1 MDKSEII
8 EILNEWNYWNRAL
21 PQTESRVFYDTK
33 ISNLTKYQ
41 EVLVIKGIRRSGKS
55 TLMINSIKNLL
66 SSGINIKNILFVNL
80 EDPRFI
86 NHLSIEL
93 LQTIKDVYLE
103 YLNPDEKP
111 YIFLDEI
118 QNIPNW
124 EKWVNKEYELKLSN
138 ITISGSN
145 SSMLSSEIASSLSG
159 RYLQIDVYPLSF
171 EEYLQFKG
179 VHLKNRLDF
188 IEKKIELNREFEA
201 YMKYGGFP
209 KVLEYDIPEKRE
221 LLITYKDSILL
232 KDIVAR
238 YKLKEFKTLEEI
250 AAFLLANSGISQSV
264 NKLKNNFHISYDMA
278 NAYLEYLIKAYML
291 FEIPKFDY
299 SLKKQNAND
308 KKYYSVDL
316 GLSNIMR
323 VPNLQTRGDDLETLV
338 FLELLRRGYKVY
350 YYKTSNGLECD
361 FIITKE
367 NVITG
372 LIQVTS
378 SLKDEKTKKRELRI
392 FSKAIEE
399 LQLKNIALLVIHE
412 DNTSNIIYDDL
423 KIETVNIKEWLL
435 SSTELKINAV

>member
-21 PQTESRVFYDTK
+21 PQTQTRASYDDK
-33 ISNLTKYQ
+33 ITSLIKHD

-55 TLMINSIKNLL
+55 TLMLNSIKNLL
-66 SSGINIKNILFVNL
+66 QSGVNIKNILFVNL

-86 NHLSIEL
+86 NHLTTEL
-93 LQTIKDVYLE
+93 LQTIKEVYLE
-103 YLNPDEKP
+103 YLNPDSKP
-111 YIFLDEI
+111 YMFLDEI

-124 EKWVNKEYELKLSN
+124 EKWVNKEYELHLSN

-171 EEYLQFKG
+171 KEYLQFENITI
-179 VHLKNRLDF
+179 KNRLDF
-188 IEKKIELNREFEA
+188 VKKKIELNREFELFL
-201 YMKYGGFP
+201 KYGGFP
-209 KVLEYDIPEKRE
+209 KILEYDQQEKKE
-221 LLITYKDSILL
+221 LLTTYKDSILL

-238 YKLKEFKTLEEI
+238 YNLKEFKTLEEI

-278 NAYLEYLIKAYML
+278 NAYLEYLIKAYMI

-316 GLSNIMR
+316 GLSNLMR

-338 FLELLRRGYKVY
+338 FLELLRKGYKVY

-361 FIITKE
+361 FLVEKE
-367 NVITG
+367 NEIRQ

-378 SLKDEKTKKRELRI
+378 SLEDEKTKKRELRV
-392 FSKAIEE
+392 FSKTIEE
-399 LQLKNIALLVIHE
+399 LQLKNIESIVIHE
-412 DNTSNIIYDDL
+412 GNTSSIIYDDL
-423 KIETVNIKEWLL
+423 EIKSINIKEWLL
-435 SSTELKINAV
+435 

>member
-1 MDKSEII
+1 LNKSEII
-8 EILNEWNYWNRAL
+8 EILNEWNYWNREL
-21 PQTESRVFYDTK
+21 PQTQTRSFYDDK
-33 ISNLTKYQ
+33 ISTLLKYD

-55 TLMINSIKNLL
+55 TLMLNCIKNLL
-66 SSGINIKNILFVNL
+66 INGVDIKNILFVNL

-86 NHLSIEL
+86 NHLSTDL

-103 YLNPDEKP
+103 YLNPDATP

-118 QNIPNW
+118 QNIPSW
-124 EKWVNKEYELKLSN
+124 EKWVNKEYELKLSH

-171 EEYLQFKG
+171 EEYLQFKDIKI
-179 VHLKNRLDF
+179 KNRLDVV
-188 IEKKIELNREFEA
+188 EKKIELSREFEA
-201 YMKYGGFP
+201 YLLYGGFP
-209 KVLEYDIPEKRE
+209 KVLDYETTEKRD
-221 LLITYKDSILL
+221 LLVTYKDSILL

-238 YKLKEFKTLEEI
+238 YNLKEFKTLEEI
-250 AAFLLANSGISQSV
+250 AAFLLANSGISQSI

-291 FEIPKFDY
+291 FEVPKFDY

-323 VPNLQTRGDDLETLV
+323 VPNLQTRGDDLETVV

-350 YYKTSNGLECD
+350 YYKTSSGLECD
-361 FIITKE
+361 FIVEKE
-367 NVITG
+367 NRITQ

-378 SLKDEKTKKRELRI
+378 SLKDEKTKKRELRS
-392 FSKAIEE
+392 FSKIIEE
-399 LQLKNIALLVIHE
+399 LKLKNVEYIVIHE
-412 DNTSNIIYDDL
+412 NSTENIIYDGL
-423 KIETVNIKEWLL
+423 NIKAINIKDWL
-435 SSTELKINAV
+435 IHID